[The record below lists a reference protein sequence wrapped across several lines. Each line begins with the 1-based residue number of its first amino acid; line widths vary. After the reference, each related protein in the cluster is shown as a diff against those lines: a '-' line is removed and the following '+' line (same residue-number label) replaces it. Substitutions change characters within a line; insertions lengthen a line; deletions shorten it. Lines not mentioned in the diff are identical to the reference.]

1 MNESPDAFWSTRPP
15 ELLRQLE
22 TTPEGLTSTEA
33 QERLRQHGPNLFRPK
48 KRSDTLTLL
57 LAQFKSPIILI
68 LIFAAGLSFLVRD
81 PTDALII
88 ITIVVVSG
96 LLGFWQ
102 ERGATNTV
110 ERLLTMVQIKVVY
123 LACD

>member
-1 MNESPDAFWSTRPP
+1 MNESPDAFWSTTPP
-15 ELLRQLE
+15 ELLWQLE

-33 QERLRQHGPNLFRPK
+33 QERLRQHGPNLLRPK

-68 LIFAAGLSFLVRD
+68 LILAAGLSFLVRD

-88 ITIVVVSG
+88 ILLLQSYLFCLSFELGNLSSIVN
-96 LLGFWQ
+96 Q
-102 ERGATNTV
+102 AN
-110 ERLLTMVQIKVVY
+110 I
-123 LACD
+123 C

>member
-1 MNESPDAFWSTRPP
+1 MIESPDAFWSTTPP

-22 TTPEGLTSTEA
+22 TTPEGLESTEA

-48 KRSDTLTLL
+48 KRADTLTLL

-81 PTDALII
+81 PTDAVII
-88 ITIVVVSG
+88 IAHGGTY
-96 LLGFWQ
+96 
-102 ERGATNTV
+102 NTAL
-110 ERLLTMVQIKVVY
+110 LLTGQYPLTGCYSLQKISNRSP
-123 LACD
+123 DS